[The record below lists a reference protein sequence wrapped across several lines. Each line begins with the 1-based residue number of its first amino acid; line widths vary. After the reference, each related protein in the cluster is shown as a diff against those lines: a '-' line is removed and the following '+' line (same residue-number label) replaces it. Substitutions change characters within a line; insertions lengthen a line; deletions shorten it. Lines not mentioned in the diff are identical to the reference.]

1 MDASRRSVDDVRAR
15 SALPPGLAGGL
26 PDTLEELLASLLFAS
41 ICGAGDTIVVMLN
54 DERRELALLTLQ
66 LN

>member
-1 MDASRRSVDDVRAR
+1 
-15 SALPPGLAGGL
+15 LAGGL